1 MRIRIAAACLLVGC
15 SGGDLTLPGSG
26 PQPPASLVILSGD
39 EQRARAGEFL
49 DDPLVVRALDAASQP
64 VPGAT
69 VRFGFLDDLPGAGLQ
84 PAAVVTDEEGRA
96 GAVVRLGEVTG
107 EQVILARVAGGPSGD
122 LSARFEATALPDKSK
137 DKEEDGNDQDEED
150 GDDEEENGDDEEE
163 EDGDSEEDE
172 GINLLPPLDSIR
184 LNR

>member
-26 PQPPASLVILSGD
+26 PPPPSSLIILSGD

-49 DDPLVVRALDAASQP
+49 DDPLVVRALDAAFQP
-64 VPGAT
+64 VAGAT
-69 VRFGFLDDLPGAGLQ
+69 VSFDFLDDLPGADLQ
-84 PAAVVTDEEGRA
+84 PAAVVTDEDGRA
-96 GAVVRLGEVTG
+96 GAVVRLGQVTG
-107 EQVILARVAGGPSGD
+107 EQVILARVVGTPSGD

-137 DKEEDGNDQDEED
+137 DKEEDGNNQEED
-150 GDDEEENGDDEEE
+150 GDEEE
-163 EDGDSEEDE
+163 EDGDSEDDG